1 MQLFHLYIFKALL
14 LVQKLKK
21 ALPFFSHLV
30 MSVTGHEQAL
40 ARVITSTNRLN
51 EVSRMC
57 YASGVGRNQSCHS
70 SDVHSGEAVVRR
82 GGGINSIH
90 SVSVLVSF
98 AHIDSMLGADVSLDA
113 GTSSHV
119 SPV

>member
-82 GGGINSIH
+82 GGGHKFYPFCFS
-90 SVSVLVSF
+90 
-98 AHIDSMLGADVSLDA
+98 LGVIC
-113 GTSSHV
+113 TYRFHV
-119 SPV
+119 GS